1 MNFRNHYVGE
11 IWQKNVQILDH
22 CIYRLYTWQEVE
34 LGWGV
39 NGSSLSTTLGVPC
52 VFHQLAWVDL
62 FCPLT
67 ASIPFL
73 WSALFIHLIFF
84 PSTSEKF
91 FKNHKIW
98 FRQIDTSETWDISK
112 FIQIYSPHSCSSHT
126 ACPHGCS
133 ISGLSL
139 WILWMLEP
147 LFPTFLLL
155 MNILRWQSL
164 VLTDNS
170 AEICH
175 QKCKVAFVGG
185 YW

>member
-1 MNFRNHYVGE
+1 MTRSWTWLRGQWLKSFYDFGGALCFSSTSVG
-11 IWQKNVQILDH
+11 
-22 CIYRLYTWQEVE
+22 R
-34 LGWGV
+34 
-39 NGSSLSTTLGVPC
+39 S
-52 VFHQLAWVDL
+52 F
-62 FCPLT
+62 FCPLS

-84 PSTSEKF
+84 PSTSEKS

-126 ACPHGCS
+126 ACPHGYS